1 MPQTSKPTPQ
11 AVRSWMHQRQEE
23 NRPPPSLE
31 EIRRQL
37 GWHMVE
43 AERENTNRS
52 KR

>member
-1 MPQTSKPTPQ
+1 MKQSSKPDREV
-11 AVRSWMHQRQEE
+11 VRSWMHQRSRE

-43 AERENTNRS
+43 VERGMTNR
-52 KR
+52 RTR

>member
-1 MPQTSKPTPQ
+1 MKQTSKPDRQ
-11 AVRSWMHQRQEE
+11 VVRSWMHQRQEE

-37 GWHMVE
+37 GWHLVE
-43 AERENTNRS
+43 AGRANTERS

>member
-1 MPQTSKPTPQ
+1 MTQTSKPERQ
-11 AVRSWMHQRQEE
+11 VVRSWMHQRQEE

-37 GWHMVE
+37 GWNMVE

-52 KR
+52 K